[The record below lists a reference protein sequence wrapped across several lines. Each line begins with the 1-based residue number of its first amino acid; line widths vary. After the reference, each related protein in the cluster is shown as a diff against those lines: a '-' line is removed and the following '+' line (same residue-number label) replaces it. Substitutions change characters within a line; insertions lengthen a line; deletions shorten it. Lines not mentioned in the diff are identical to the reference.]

1 MSIQNQSFIKKYAS
15 LFEELTP
22 EKLTELEKMVSDDIV
37 FSDPFNLSTG
47 KEKFIGIFSH
57 MFETMIRPRFEILDL
72 SYSDRS
78 GYIKW
83 RLTGH
88 IKRWNSFSLDITGMS
103 EIISDGNGKITAHY
117 DHWDSASQLLIF
129 IPIFGVPIQWLLKM
143 FRVN

>member
-1 MSIQNQSFIKKYAS
+1 MSIQNQVYIKKYAS

-22 EKLTELEKMVSDDIV
+22 EKLTELKKMVSDDIV
-37 FSDPFNLSTG
+37 FSDPFNFSHG

-57 MFETMIRPRFEILDL
+57 MFENVIRPRFEILDL
-72 SYSDRS
+72 SYSDKA

-83 RLTGH
+83 RLTGD
-88 IKRWNSFSLDITGMS
+88 IKRWNKFSLNITGMS
-103 EIISDGNGKITAHY
+103 EIISDEYGNITAHY

-129 IPIFGVPIQWLLKM
+129 IPILGVPIRWLLKL